1 MRRWAAVGLGALLA
15 AAAQAAKAPAFK
27 VTSLAGGELTANG
40 KLVTAGAELAEGAA
54 LRLDA
59 GEAILEFGSEGRLK
73 LTGPA
78 ELRLGPR
85 RVTLASGRLL
95 SVLNK
100 LKGSFSVATP
110 IAVAA
115 VRGTEFFVE
124 ARDDGRTYLCLCAG
138 VLEVSGTP
146 GVSYRKAIRSEHH
159 AAYIYSRHGK
169 RLDRNAWKM
178 EHHSDAEIGGLK

>member
-1 MRRWAAVGLGALLA
+1 MRLLAAVGLGALLA

-40 KLVTAGAELAEGAA
+40 KLVAAGAELAEGAT

-78 ELRLGPR
+78 EIRLGPR
-85 RVTLASGRLL
+85 QVTLASGRLL

-100 LKGSFSVATP
+100 LKGGFSVATP

-124 ARDDGRTYLCLCAG
+124 ARDDGRTYLCLCSG
-138 VLEVSGTP
+138 TLEVAGAP
-146 GVSYRKAIRSEHH
+146 GLAHRKTLRADHH
-159 AAYIYSRHGK
+159 ASYIYSRHGK
-169 RLDRNAWKM
+169 RLDRNPWKM